1 MSHPLSGAEDLPSWQ
16 LRLLERIQ
24 NSSYE
29 HYRTL
34 FHGYP
39 QYSSA
44 ASGPSIQLENW
55 RTNLR
60 ALEAER
66 GEIELHAHGLDI
78 PQRMIDYANETGARG
93 ARWGDTPETALLPM
107 SPPGA
112 STTRLHLLD
121 QIADDV
127 WRLEHTALV
136 RAEYLHRVHTGG
148 LADNE
153 PGERQLHDNMAALWR
168 HAAGTAAL
176 IDLDPGE
183 AHQLWGRGPDSWQQ
197 LAELTAA
204 SYTDTELQQRFA
216 EMSWKGIEAEAS
228 RSFDNLAASASTD
241 LAPPTPWEVA
251 ERAEQALAAASFA
264 DELAPRLGH
273 GIGTAVEA
281 TSAGLGTDWEPDPD
295 PQQHLPGR
303 GQGVGVDQGAGS

>member
-39 QYSSA
+39 QYSTA

-78 PQRMIDYANETGARG
+78 PQRMIDYATDTGARG

-127 WRLEHTALV
+127 WRLEHSALV

-183 AHQLWGRGPDSWQQ
+183 AHQLWGRGRDSWQQ

-204 SYTDTELQQRFA
+204 SYTDGELQQRFA
-216 EMSWKGIEAEAS
+216 EMSWKGVEAEAS
-228 RSFDNLAASASTD
+228 RAFDNLATSTSTD
-241 LAPPTPWEVA
+241 LGPPTPWEFA
-251 ERAEQALAAASFA
+251 DRAEQALAAASFA
-264 DELAPRLGH
+264 DEQGPRPGH

-281 TSAGLGTDWEPDPD
+281 TGTGLGGAWEIDPD
-295 PQQHLPGR
+295 LQPHPPDRGPGP
-303 GQGVGVDQGAGS
+303 GLDQGVW